1 MGCSQLPEKALRLT
15 HQSSTQHWQHR
26 LQSVAIISRGQGRY
40 FLPSLN
46 YCLLPTLY
54 ELSSLNKDFCYQQ
67 KKDWE
72 RKLLTDQNSIKYSE
86 VLDRSER
93 REKFPIYDLVI

>member
-54 ELSSLNKDFCYQQ
+54 EFSLNKDSVTSR
-67 KKDWE
+67 
-72 RKLLTDQNSIKYSE
+72 RKAG
-86 VLDRSER
+86 
-93 REKFPIYDLVI
+93 RENF